1 MQLSDDLAA
10 QAASQLGMLTR
21 GQLRGGG
28 VTAEALR
35 WRLGRTWSLVLPT
48 VVSTTSRPLSPSQKL
63 VAALLEAGPDAVVT
77 GHHAC
82 AWHGVTS
89 ARTDRPVEVLL
100 PTHHAAR
107 GVGFVRV
114 RRTRRPDAR
123 PVRRGGL
130 TIASRPRAVVDAARA
145 SRTDDEA
152 LAIVLE
158 AVQRRLVTVEQL
170 EHEVEAG
177 ATRGSARPRRAVRSA
192 RAGAWSVPEAALL
205 RLCATSRVLP
215 AAYPNPQLETRD
227 GAALVSPDVWFD
239 DVALAVMVHSRAH
252 HSRDLD
258 WEGTVERDGELVE
271 HGVVVIGFTPASIAR
286 EGQRVLRRVERAYLG
301 ATSDGRRRPPVRM
314 LPRGWGL
321 LTGDVRG

>member
-1 MQLSDDLAA
+1 MRLPDDLTSRATA
-10 QAASQLGMLTR
+10 QLGLLTR
-21 GQLRGGG
+21 AQLRGGG
-28 VTAEALR
+28 VSADALR

-48 VVSTTSRPLSPSQKL
+48 VVLMTPRPLTTSQKL
-63 VAALLEAGPDAVVT
+63 VAALLEAGDDGVVT
-77 GHHAC
+77 GHQAC

-89 ARTDRPVEVLL
+89 ARTDRPVEVLV
-100 PTHHAAR
+100 PAQYSAR
-107 GVGFVRV
+107 SVGFVRV

-130 TIASRPRAVVDAARA
+130 AIASRPRAVVDAARA

-158 AVQRRLVTVEQL
+158 AVHRRLVTVDQL

-177 ATRGSARPRRAVRSA
+177 ATRGSARPRRAVQAA
-192 RAGAWSVPEAALL
+192 RAGAWSVPEDALL
-205 RLCATSRVLP
+205 RLCATSRVLSV
-215 AAYPNPQLETRD
+215 AYPNPAIETQD
-227 GAALVSPDVWFD
+227 GVALVSPDVWFD
-239 DVALAVMVHSRAH
+239 DVALAAMVHSRAH

-258 WEGTVERDGELVE
+258 WEGTVERDGELAE

-286 EGQRVLRRVERAYLG
+286 QGPRVLRRLERAYAG

-321 LTGDVRG
+321 LSGGGHG